1 MGSTNAIL
9 SHPNSLR
16 VFGPPGSGK
25 TSRLVDIGK
34 AHVEKGDFN
43 IREAIIVSFTR
54 AAAEDIAK
62 RINPD
67 QKPGRNHCTIHA
79 LCKRYYRINRAVADP
94 KVGDFFKSENIPYTR
109 RSADPGDLRP
119 EERLTEGE
127 AMMTFWNLCRNVE
140 VSLAEG
146 RLRFPQPEELAPWWG
161 ESGEGEKMDQL
172 FHRYQQWKID
182 NDLVDFTD
190 MLETAVEDPPTGKWS
205 AVLLDEAQDCSPLQW
220 RVINAFAQCAERL
233 YIAGD
238 DDQAIYDFNGATPAE
253 FLNADVSRDRV
264 LDVNHR
270 SGHRLV
276 GYTQAFIRR
285 NSQRKEKGVTAARQG
300 GAVGISGARVFD
312 PSTMLTPKESAFILG
327 RAHYL
332 TEPFAEALT
341 EAGYPFVDKR
351 RRYGGVDDRDAPTY
365 GRYLRFCI
373 GERMQLEE
381 WGHLLPNISATQ
393 GWLEPGTEV
402 AMRTKSHEEL
412 VETWVTK
419 EDLLSYGA
427 TAKLVEA
434 MEQAAPHALR
444 GLRPARLQYYRD
456 VATKHGVKFLDEET
470 AAKACRLGSIH
481 SVKGLEADH
490 VILCSG
496 MPPRA
501 VDPLDEESERRVIYV
516 GMTRARNRLTL
527 ARSTNADSHWED
539 VLVGKRQQRRRAD
552 PPAPR
557 ASATTPPRTG

>member
-1 MGSTNAIL
+1 MGNTSGIL

-25 TSRLVDIGK
+25 TRWLVNIGK
-34 AHVEKGDFN
+34 THVENGDFN
-43 IREAIIVSFTR
+43 IRDAAIVSFTN
-54 AAAEDIAK
+54 AGAKDIAE

-67 QKPGRNHCTIHA
+67 QKPGRYHCTIHA
-79 LCKRYYRINRAVADP
+79 LCNRYYRIKRAVADP

-109 RSADPGDLRP
+109 RSGDPGDLRP

-127 AMMTFWNLCRNVE
+127 AMMSFWNLCRNLE

-146 RLRFPQPEELAPWWG
+146 RRCLQRPEELAGWWG
-161 ESGEGEKMDQL
+161 ESGEGEGMDRL
-172 FHRYQQWKID
+172 YDRYRQWKEANSLI
-182 NDLVDFTD
+182 DFTD
-190 MLETAVEDPPTGKWS
+190 MLEMAVKDPPKGKWP
-205 AVLLDEAQDCSPLQW
+205 ALFLDEAQDCSPLQW
-220 RVINAFAQCAERL
+220 RVIHLFAQCAERL

-253 FLNADVSRDRV
+253 FLNAQVTKDRV

-276 GYTQAFIRR
+276 DYTQAFIRR
-285 NSQRKEKGVTAARQG
+285 NSQRREKGVKAAREG
-300 GAVGISGARVFD
+300 GTVGTSGARVFD
-312 PSTMLTPKESAFILG
+312 PSTTLRVEESTFILG
-327 RAHYL
+327 RAHYF
-332 TEPFAEALT
+332 TEPFAETLT
-341 EAGYPFVDKR
+341 EAGYPFVDPK
-351 RRYGGVDDRDAPTY
+351 RRYGGIHGDALTY
-365 GRYLRFCI
+365 GRYLRFCR
-373 GERMQLEE
+373 GERMQLEA
-381 WGHLLPNISATQ
+381 WKRLVPNISSRQ

-412 VETWVTK
+412 VETRVTR

-434 MEQAAPHALR
+434 MKRQAPHPLR
-444 GLRPARLQYYRD
+444 GLGLPRLQYYRE
-456 VATKHGVKFLDEET
+456 VATKHGMKFLDEEV
-470 AAKACRLGSIH
+470 AAKACQLGSIH

-501 VDPLDEESERRVIYV
+501 VEPLDEESERRVIYV

-539 VLVGKRQQRRRAD
+539 ILVGKRQQRRRGD